1 MPHTVLTPLCC
12 GCVHRYDFATVH
24 STAKGLF
31 TSIDCFM
38 YGAEVS
44 SLLLWWGD
52 VTAMRAG
59 VAKVLDAHAK
69 VLGSVQ
75 RGETSAET
83 CAYEA
88 FCACVCLAQPLL
100 AANEFELLREFLAN
114 SMVGLAL
121 TDDAV
126 HAGVASFWAGAFG
139 AWKSEDGHCHTTLDT
154 WLLVVR
160 GLTALVEED
169 TESSR
174 AILREW
180 LPPPDELLRISE
192 YECAWRAKPLG
203 AADPALLCA
212 RLHGE
217 RLGTWATAA
226 EVAEGVLTI
235 EQFNPLLR
243 TEAYRLLGR
252 ARHAL
257 GEIPA
262 AAAAAECAAAEAAGA
277 RYLWLE
283 MLALRDQLLWCEAG
297 AAEGVQSRLSALV
310 GRAAAS
316 AEEVAAVLGE
326 CSFLVHLYKVK

>member
-1 MPHTVLTPLCC
+1 MSPRTSQNKASVHGLAIDTVLTPLCC
-12 GCVHRYDFATVH
+12 GCAHRYDFATVH

-88 FCACVCLAQPLL
+88 FCACACLAQPLL
-100 AANEFELLREFLAN
+100 AADEFELLREFLAN

-139 AWKSEDGHCHTTLDT
+139 AWKSEDGHCHTTLNT

-169 TESSR
+169 TESNR

-217 RLGTWATAA
+217 RLGKLGDGRGGG
-226 EVAEGVLTI
+226 E
-235 EQFNPLLR
+235 R
-243 TEAYRLLGR
+243 RAYHR
-252 ARHAL
+252 AVQ
-257 GEIPA
+257 PA
-262 AAAAAECAAAEAAGA
+262 AAHGGVPATRTRKACTWRGPGCGGSGRVCRGRSGRSAVRVA
-277 RYLWLE
+277 RD
-283 MLALRDQLLWCEAG
+283 ACFARP
-297 AAEGVQSRLSALV
+297 
-310 GRAAAS
+310 
-316 AEEVAAVLGE
+316 AAVVRDGRGGG
-326 CSFLVHLYKVK
+326 CAVTAVGCGGTGGGVG